1 LKKEEVKLKE
11 TQEKV
16 DKLIKELEIENQK
29 AKQTGEQVA
38 IVATN
43 CKAQAASIDKEREEA
58 NKDLQQA
65 LPYLRAAE
73 GAVDSIKPAHI
84 NELGKMAKPANICQ
98 VIMDV
103 VHLLFQRPI
112 VPVKLKTDFNIKKQ
126 EISFIGDSYWEYTI
140 KTLKDNK
147 FLKDLLQFS
156 QDEKDNI
163 SPETIELMEPYLTL
177 HAPDGS
183 LVFDPQ
189 VAATASAAL
198 KGLCTWAAAMSDY
211 HKQSKIVRPKLRLLE
226 IKST

>member
-1 LKKEEVKLKE
+1 V
-11 TQEKV
+11 
-16 DKLIKELEIENQK
+16 
-29 AKQTGEQVA
+29 
-38 IVATN
+38 
-43 CKAQAASIDKEREEA
+43 ERAEA

-73 GAVDSIKPAHI
+73 GAVDSIKQAHI
-84 NELGKMAKPANICQ
+84 TELSKMAKPAHICQ
-98 VIMDV
+98 VIMDA
-103 VHLLFQRPI
+103 VHILFQRNL
-112 VPVKLKTDFNIKKQ
+112 VPVKLRTDFNIKKQ
-126 EISFIGDSYWEYTI
+126 EITFVADSYWEYSK
-140 KTLKDNK
+140 KTLQDGGR

-163 SPETIELMEPYLTL
+163 SPETIELLEPYLNL

-183 LVFDPQ
+183 AIFDPV

-226 IKST
+226 IKSTQLKEAQDDLASAEKELEEVQALQARLKAKYDGQMAEKNAL

>member
-1 LKKEEVKLKE
+1 
-11 TQEKV
+11 
-16 DKLIKELEIENQK
+16 
-29 AKQTGEQVA
+29 
-38 IVATN
+38 
-43 CKAQAASIDKEREEA
+43 
-58 NKDLQQA
+58 
-65 LPYLRAAE
+65 
-73 GAVDSIKPAHI
+73 
-84 NELGKMAKPANICQ
+84 
-98 VIMDV
+98 MDA
-103 VHLLFQRPI
+103 VHLLFQRNL

-126 EISFIGDSYWEYTI
+126 EVTFVADSYWEYGK
-140 KTLKDNK
+140 KTLLDGGR

-163 SPETIELMEPYLTL
+163 SPETIELLEPYLNL

-183 LVFDPQ
+183 LLFDPS